1 MLLFLS
7 VLVVGF
13 MWYTVSSLS
22 KVMIASYDRDQ
33 ITGLALK
40 SAKVALLGYVAQQ
53 AAKTTE
59 LYPGRLPCPES
70 LSQPSPPTG
79 SANAYEG
86 LAAAETNNPSYPN
99 CSPIGRLPWKTLG
112 VDQIRDGYGV
122 PLWYAVPSNAT
133 WAFINSSST
142 LTINP
147 ALTNQLSYD
156 GTSNTVVAVI
166 IAPGPPL
173 NTTGLAGPPPAG
185 CSAVNQLT
193 NRYTV
198 PYVVTN
204 FLECGDATGSY
215 TTIGPSSWSND
226 RTISITA
233 NEVMDAISGA
243 ISDRL
248 QRQVAPALSNWR
260 VTESVT
266 NWNTSFL
273 PYASTFSV
281 LTTNNLCGNYGTV
294 EGLLPTASATSGTCN
309 TSWSTGTVSDG
320 GLGIGTLCTN
330 PGHGCGGSGTPTCAP
345 DPVAT
350 PTQLKCT
357 FSGITDVGALLGQ
370 LSVQITATAPGVASS
385 FRKYTPASQVT
396 VSESPSLPFG
406 ATTQVTV
413 VSSTIA
419 TGTGVGSVTYQI
431 NVTGALIGGL
441 LSDYTVIIPN
451 PPDADLLS
459 DARMTWFLNNGWPR
473 YTYYGISSATTVNPG
488 VNSCPVG
495 GGAQCLV
502 LSGVPASYGNGT
514 SNNKN
519 FMLTLMG
526 RAVGAETQPSDSP
539 AQYLESHTIVP
550 PSLTYNYQAVGS
562 NDRFA
567 TCPFQQT
574 PASGTPVTI
583 CN

>member
-1 MLLFLS
+1 MCRRKRSKWRKGAQGGQALLLFLS

-226 RTISITA
+226 RTISI
-233 NEVMDAISGA
+233 
-243 ISDRL
+243 
-248 QRQVAPALSNWR
+248 
-260 VTESVT
+260 
-266 NWNTSFL
+266 
-273 PYASTFSV
+273 
-281 LTTNNLCGNYGTV
+281 
-294 EGLLPTASATSGTCN
+294 
-309 TSWSTGTVSDG
+309 
-320 GLGIGTLCTN
+320 
-330 PGHGCGGSGTPTCAP
+330 
-345 DPVAT
+345 
-350 PTQLKCT
+350 
-357 FSGITDVGALLGQ
+357 
-370 LSVQITATAPGVASS
+370 
-385 FRKYTPASQVT
+385 
-396 VSESPSLPFG
+396 
-406 ATTQVTV
+406 
-413 VSSTIA
+413 
-419 TGTGVGSVTYQI
+419 
-431 NVTGALIGGL
+431 
-441 LSDYTVIIPN
+441 
-451 PPDADLLS
+451 
-459 DARMTWFLNNGWPR
+459 
-473 YTYYGISSATTVNPG
+473 
-488 VNSCPVG
+488 
-495 GGAQCLV
+495 
-502 LSGVPASYGNGT
+502 
-514 SNNKN
+514 
-519 FMLTLMG
+519 
-526 RAVGAETQPSDSP
+526 
-539 AQYLESHTIVP
+539 
-550 PSLTYNYQAVGS
+550 
-562 NDRFA
+562 
-567 TCPFQQT
+567 
-574 PASGTPVTI
+574 
-583 CN
+583 